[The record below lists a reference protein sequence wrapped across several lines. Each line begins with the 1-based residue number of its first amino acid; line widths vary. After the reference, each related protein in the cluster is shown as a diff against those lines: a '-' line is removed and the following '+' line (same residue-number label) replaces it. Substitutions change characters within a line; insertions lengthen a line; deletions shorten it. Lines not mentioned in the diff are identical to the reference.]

1 MSNRNILFLIGG
13 LVLGFL
19 FNFLIYGEPEEI
31 EVIVPSVQNELK
43 IENPVPD
50 VRVDTIYKTVFEKGK
65 EIIKTEIIGVANPV
79 NKNLMNKYREAIKEN
94 DSLKQLHIFK
104 EAIRERKYTEVLED
118 SIQVITVKS
127 DVIGTLKSQLIHY
140 ETKEQV
146 LKIDVRKKTGSFFV
160 GGFSKVPLMENEE
173 VTFGVKLDLVKEKNI
188 ISAGF
193 DNQKNIIIGYT
204 LKLF

>member
-1 MSNRNILFLIGG
+1 MSNRNILFLVGG
-13 LVLGFL
+13 LIIGFL

-31 EVIVPSVQNELK
+31 EVIVPSVQNEFK
-43 IENPVPD
+43 IENPIPD

-65 EIIKTEIIGVANPV
+65 EIEKIELVGVANPV
-79 NKNLMNKYREAIKEN
+79 NQRLMNKYREAIKEN

-118 SIQVITVKS
+118 SIQIITVKS

-173 VTFGVKLDLVKEKNI
+173 VTFGLKLDLVKEKNI

-193 DNQKNIIIGYT
+193 DNQKNVIIGYT

>member
-1 MSNRNILFLIGG
+1 MSNKNILFLIVG
-13 LVLGFL
+13 LILGFL
-19 FNFLIYGEPEEI
+19 FNFLIYGEPEEV
-31 EVIVPSVQNELK
+31 EVVVPSVQNEYK
-43 IENPVPD
+43 IENPVAD
-50 VRVDTIYKTVFEKGK
+50 VRVDTVYKTVFEKGK
-65 EIIKTEIIGVANPV
+65 VIEKIELVGVANPV
-79 NKNLMNKYREAIKEN
+79 NQKLMKKYNEALKEN
-94 DSLKQLHIFK
+94 DSLKQLDIFK

-146 LKIDVRKKTGSFFV
+146 LKIDVQKKTGSFFV

-173 VTFGVKLDLVKEKNI
+173 VAFGVKLDLVKEKNI

>member
-1 MSNRNILFLIGG
+1 MSYKNILFLIGG
-13 LVLGFL
+13 LILGFL
-19 FNFLIYGEPEEI
+19 SSFLVYGEPEEV
-31 EVIVPSVQNELK
+31 EVIIPSVQNEYK
-43 IENPVPD
+43 IENPVAD
-50 VRVDTIYKTVFEKGK
+50 VRVDTVYRTVFEKGK
-65 EIIKTEIIGVANPV
+65 AIEKIELVSVVNPV
-79 NKNLMNKYREAIKEN
+79 NQKFMKKYNEALKEN

-118 SIQVITVKS
+118 SVQVITVKS

-173 VTFGVKLDLVKEKNI
+173 VTFGLKLDLVEEKNI

-193 DNQKNIIIGYT
+193 DNQKNVIIGYT